1 MLSHLFLDLNS
12 YFASVEQQ
20 LDPSLRGRPIA
31 VAPVHAATGSCIA
44 ASYQAKA
51 RGVKTGTKIVDAL
64 AMCPDLVLVKPR
76 HRVYVEFHHRIIDA
90 VERCAPVDGVH
101 SIDEMSIRLSRDER
115 TPEAAIAL
123 AKRIKH
129 AIMSRVGEC
138 LTSSIGI
145 APNRVLAKVASDMVK
160 PDGLVMF
167 QKHEL
172 PDCLRP
178 LSLRDLPGI
187 GPKMEARLG
196 RMGVRTM
203 SDLLALDKDAMQRAW
218 GSVVGGRWWHA
229 LRGEELAEAA
239 THRRSI
245 GHQHVLGPQRRTPEK
260 AWEVA
265 ARLLQKAAARA
276 RSLDYHATK
285 LSLAIKTVDGRKWDA
300 TTPFRGGTCDSLA
313 MQRALAQMWEKR
325 PAGVPLLVSV
335 TLHDLLNASSTTLPL
350 FAEEQNREELSRAVD
365 ELNARYGKVAV
376 YLGSVHEALDAA
388 SGGIA
393 FNSIPDLALPDTVRN
408 RDDGHAARERAHG
421 TAKDGAGN
429 GLAGGEARGS
439 RAARV
444 SALQARLAQVKDAER
459 ERDRQRDEVERL
471 ARARR
476 GELDSEPRI
485 VRMEE
490 GDTFPEDPG
499 ESHGE
504 ATGRPGPKSSKR
516 KGTRPSPNS
525 MPENQSTP
533 LPENDPR
540 RKRSLGGFGG

>member
-20 LDPSLRGRPIA
+20 LDPTLRGRPIA
-31 VAPVHAATGSCIA
+31 VAPVHAATGSIIA

-51 RGVKTGTKIVDAL
+51 KGVKTGTKVYDAL
-64 AMCPDLVLVKPR
+64 AMCPELVLVKPR

-115 TPEAAIAL
+115 TPDAAIAL

-129 AIMSRVGEC
+129 MIASRVGEC
-138 LTSSIGI
+138 MTSSIGI
-145 APNRVLAKVASDMVK
+145 APNRVLAKVASDMIK

-172 PDCLRP
+172 PDRLRS
-178 LSLRDLPGI
+178 LVLRDLPGI

-203 SDLLALDKDAMQRAW
+203 SDFIALDKDAMQSVW
-218 GSVVGGRWWHA
+218 GSVIGGRWWHA
-229 LRGEELAEAA
+229 LRGEELAETP

-245 GHQHVLGPQRRTPEK
+245 GHQHVLGPQRRSPGK

-313 MQRALAQMWEKR
+313 LQQALAQMWTKR
-325 PAGVPLLVSV
+325 PGGVPLLVSV
-335 TLHDLLNASSTTLPL
+335 TLHELLNASSATLPL
-350 FAEEQNREELSRAVD
+350 FAEEHNREELSRAVD
-365 ELNARYGKVAV
+365 ELNARFGKVAV

-388 SGGIA
+388 TGGIA

-408 RDDGHAARERAHG
+408 RGDSERASREIVEPHAARPGTASRAERIAAMQERLAQ
-421 TAKDGAGN
+421 AKDG
-429 GLAGGEARGS
+429 
-439 RAARV
+439 
-444 SALQARLAQVKDAER
+444 ER
-459 ERDRQRDEVERL
+459 ERARQSQEVQRL

-476 GELDSEPRI
+476 GELDSEPRV

-490 GDTFPEDPG
+490 GDTFPEEGAP
-499 ESHGE
+499 
-504 ATGRPGPKSSKR
+504 ATKQAKSSHKQ
-516 KGTRPSPNS
+516 TPDALP
-525 MPENQSTP
+525 PENQTTP
-533 LPENDPR
+533 LDESDPR
-540 RKRSLGGFGG
+540 RKKSLGSWGG

>member
-31 VAPVHAATGSCIA
+31 VAPVHAPTGSCIA

-51 RGVKTGTKIVDAL
+51 FGVKTGTKVYDAL
-64 AMCPDLVLVKPR
+64 ALCPQLVLVKPR
-76 HRVYVEFHHRIIDA
+76 HRVYIEYHHRIIDA
-90 VERCAPVDGVH
+90 VETCAPVDGVH

-115 TPEAAIAL
+115 TPEAAVAL

-129 AIMSRVGEC
+129 AITSRVGEC

-145 APNRVLAKVASDMVK
+145 APNRVLAKVASDLVK
-160 PDGLVMF
+160 PDGLVVF

-172 PDCLRP
+172 PDRLRS
-178 LSLRDLPGI
+178 LVLRDLPGI

-196 RMGVRTM
+196 RAGIRTM
-203 SDLLALDKDAMQRAW
+203 SDFIGLDKDAMQRVW
-218 GSVVGGRWWHA
+218 GSVIGGRWWHA
-229 LRGEELAEAA
+229 LRGEELAETH

-285 LSLAIKTVDGRKWDA
+285 LTLAIRTVDGRKWDA

-313 MQRALAQMWEKR
+313 LQKALAEMWMKR
-325 PAGVPLLVSV
+325 PSGVPLLVSV
-335 TLHDLLNASSTTLPL
+335 TLHELLNASSATLPL
-350 FAEEQNREELSRAVD
+350 FAEEQNREDLSRAVD

-388 SGGIA
+388 TGGIA
-393 FNSIPDLALPDTVRN
+393 FKSIPDLALPDTVRN
-408 RDDGHAARERAHG
+408 REEPDRHAPAEPTAGKPGDGKA
-421 TAKDGAGN
+421 
-429 GLAGGEARGS
+429 S
-439 RAARV
+439 RAARI
-444 SALQARLAQVKDAER
+444 AAMHERLAQGKESER
-459 ERDRQRDEVERL
+459 ERSRQAREV
-471 ARARR
+471 ARMAKARR
-476 GELDSEPRI
+476 GELESEPR
-485 VRMEE
+485 VVPMEE
-490 GDTFPEDPG
+490 GDTFPEEHHG
-499 ESHGE
+499 SHGV
-504 ATGRPGPKSSKR
+504 GP
-516 KGTRPSPNS
+516 TRPTPAE
-525 MPENQSTP
+525 PIENQSTP
-533 LPENDPR
+533 LAEDDPR
-540 RKRSLGGFGG
+540 RKKSLGSWGA